1 MLSKE
6 SVYSG
11 AFDAFVNGNFQSS
24 GRYASEIDEIFLKQ
38 MNEWRLEIGSDLY
51 QKSLKYHDMDLL
63 NDVVQ
68 EFMNQIIFLRI
79 CEDRNLPLYKS
90 LKEAAENKKQLR
102 STLFRIFQEADKR
115 YNSKLFA
122 QDAADTILFDLDV
135 NIIHKIIQALYYPQ
149 NPYMFLCS
157 VR

>member
-1 MLSKE
+1 MLFRS
-6 SVYSG
+6 
-11 AFDAFVNGNFQSS
+11 
-24 GRYASEIDEIFLKQ
+24 EIFLKQ

-90 LKEAAENKKQLR
+90 LKEAAENKKQL
-102 STLFRIFQEADKR
+102 SWTLFRIFQEADKR

-135 NIIHKIIQALYYPQ
+135 KIIHKIIQALYYPQ
-149 NPYMFLCS
+149 NQYMFHMIEPGILGKIYESFLTECLKIGRAH
-157 VR
+157 V